1 MFLGTRSCFSVTE
14 TYCAIR
20 PCETGKAVSPW
31 ELQQHTLQVGFLYPR
46 AVAEHCFW
54 SPPAVPKLNCGLS
67 RGTEGW
73 EGLLC
78 PWFQEYLWTTTTA
91 PKIYDD
97 INVLNLTFWEVN
109 GLAEQ
114 MDVTRCDGN
123 AVLLAGRQLSKKRHL
138 SLSWRRPVGVPGPT
152 LWKENT
158 QLPRVHT

>member
-1 MFLGTRSCFSVTE
+1 MVVWLSFLNLFLEATDKHRYTDPKLKKKKQKPWRALFLGTRSCFSVTE

-97 INVLNLTFWEVN
+97 INVLNPTFWEVN

-123 AVLLAGRQLSKKRHL
+123 AVLLAGR
-138 SLSWRRPVGVPGPT
+138 
-152 LWKENT
+152 
-158 QLPRVHT
+158 